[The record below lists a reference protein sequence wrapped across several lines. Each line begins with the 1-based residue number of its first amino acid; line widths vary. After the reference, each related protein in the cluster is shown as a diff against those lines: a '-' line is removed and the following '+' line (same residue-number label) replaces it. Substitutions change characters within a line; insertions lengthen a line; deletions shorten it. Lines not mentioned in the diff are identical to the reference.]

1 MPPDLSR
8 RSLLGGAAAAPL
20 LSYASAQVPPGPPPL
35 PGAAPDQ
42 IAWQFFT
49 LPEATLVTAA
59 VDRLIPPDEVFTGA
73 VGAGVPI
80 YIDRQLA
87 TDYGAGRRL
96 YRHPPFHEGTAEQGY
111 QLPYTPAALY
121 RIGLAAFAEWV
132 RAAYGTRFEELAPA
146 TMDEALSRVESGE
159 ADFGEVPAPVF
170 FETLLA
176 NTVEGFFSDPI
187 HGGNRDMVGWR
198 MVGFPGAYAGYTE
211 LVGRHN
217 LPFTRPPRSI
227 AQALSDHAH
236 NPAPHAH
243 R

>member
-1 MPPDLSR
+1 MPPDLGR
-8 RSLLGGAAAAPL
+8 RSLLGGAAVAPL
-20 LSYASAQVPPGPPPL
+20 LSYASAQVPPVPPPAA
-35 PGAAPDQ
+35 GAAPNQ

-49 LPEATLVTAA
+49 PPEATLVTAA
-59 VDRLIPPDEVFTGA
+59 VDRLIPPDEAFTGA

-96 YRHPPFHEGTAEQGY
+96 YLHPPFLGGTSEQGY

-121 RIGLAAFAEWV
+121 RIGLAAFAAFV
-132 RAAYGTRFEELAPA
+132 QATFGARFEALPPV
-146 TMDEALSRVESGE
+146 TQDLALSQMERGD
-159 ADFGEVPAPVF
+159 ADFGELPAPVF

-187 HGGNRDMVGWR
+187 HGGNIDMVGWR

-227 AQALSDHAH
+227 AQALSEHAH